1 MARSVTLVWLAI
13 LATACSES
21 APEPWS
27 AAEMNALSEQFGHIA
42 EAYAVVDVCMP
53 MIDANKD
60 AKRSIDANK
69 DAKRSV
75 ISKIDVR
82 HYSQL
87 SQMDTE
93 AELAKFFAHHRQSGG
108 TDEQAAALDRIYR
121 ESHEAAAQLL
131 TSADGCAETASD
143 YANTILNTKVRPAP

>member
-1 MARSVTLVWLAI
+1 
-13 LATACSES
+13 
-21 APEPWS
+21 
-27 AAEMNALSEQFGHIA
+27 MNALSEQFGHIA

-53 MIDANKD
+53 M
-60 AKRSIDANK
+60 IDANK

-131 TSADGCAETASD
+131 TSVDGCAETASD
-143 YANTILNTKVRPAP
+143 YANTILNAKVRPAP

>member
-13 LATACSES
+13 LAAACSES
-21 APEPWS
+21 TPKPWS
-27 AAEMNALSEQFGHIA
+27 AAEMSALSEQFGHIA

-53 MIDANKD
+53 M
-60 AKRSIDANK
+60 IDANK

>member
-1 MARSVTLVWLAI
+1 MTRSVTLVWLAI
-13 LATACSES
+13 LAAACSDRAS
-21 APEPWS
+21 EPWN
-27 AAEMNALSEQFGHIA
+27 AAEMSALSEQFVHIA

-53 MIDANKD
+53 MIDANKG
-60 AKRSIDANK
+60 
-69 DAKRSV
+69 AKRSV
-75 ISKIDVR
+75 ISKIEVR

-121 ESHEAAAQLL
+121 KSHEAAAQLL
-131 TSADGCAETASD
+131 TSVDGCAETASD
-143 YANTILNTKVRPAP
+143 YANTILTTKVRPAP

>member
-1 MARSVTLVWLAI
+1 MARSVALVWLAI
-13 LATACSES
+13 LATACSER

-27 AAEMNALSEQFGHIA
+27 AAEMSALSEQFGHIA

-60 AKRSIDANK
+60 AKRS
-69 DAKRSV
+69 V
-75 ISKIDVR
+75 ISKIEVR
-82 HYSQL
+82 RYSQL

-131 TSADGCAETASD
+131 TSVDGCAETASD
-143 YANTILNTKVRPAP
+143 YANTILNTKVRPDP

>member
-1 MARSVTLVWLAI
+1 MARSVALVWFAI
-13 LATACSES
+13 LATACSEG

-27 AAEMNALSEQFGHIA
+27 AAEMSALSEQFVHIA

-53 MIDANKD
+53 MV
-60 AKRSIDANK
+60 DANK

-93 AELAKFFAHHRQSGG
+93 TEVAKFLVHHRRSGG
-108 TDEQAAALDRIYR
+108 TEEQAATLDRVYR
-121 ESHEAAAQLL
+121 ESHEAAARLL
-131 TSADGCAETASD
+131 TSLDGCAETVSD
-143 YANTILNTKVRPAP
+143 YANTILNTKIRPVP

>member
-13 LATACSES
+13 LAVACSER

-27 AAEMNALSEQFGHIA
+27 AAEMSALSEQFGHIA

-53 MIDANKD
+53 MIDANKE
-60 AKRSIDANK
+60 
-69 DAKRSV
+69 AKRSV
-75 ISKIDVR
+75 ISKIEVR

-131 TSADGCAETASD
+131 TSVDNCAETVSD

>member
-1 MARSVTLVWLAI
+1 MARFVTLCWLAT
-13 LATACSES
+13 LAAACSDR

-27 AAEMNALSEQFGHIA
+27 AAEMSALSEQFVHIA
-42 EAYAVVDVCMP
+42 EAYAVVDVCVP
-53 MIDANKD
+53 MIDADKD
-60 AKRSIDANK
+60 AKHR
-69 DAKRSV
+69 V
-75 ISKIDVR
+75 ISEIEVR
-82 HYSQL
+82 RYSQL

-108 TDEQAAALDRIYR
+108 TDEQAATLDRIYR

>member
-1 MARSVTLVWLAI
+1 MVRSVTLCWLAI
-13 LATACSES
+13 LATACSEGT
-21 APEPWS
+21 PEPWN
-27 AAEMNALSEQFGHIA
+27 AAEMRTLSEQFGHIA
-42 EAYAVVDVCMP
+42 EAYAIVDVCMP
-53 MIDANKD
+53 MIDAD
-60 AKRSIDANK
+60 K

-75 ISKIDVR
+75 ISKIEVR

-87 SQMDTE
+87 LQMDTE
-93 AELAKFFAHHRQSGG
+93 AELANFFAHHRQRGG

-131 TSADGCAETASD
+131 TSVDNCTETASD

>member
-13 LATACSES
+13 LAVACSES

-27 AAEMNALSEQFGHIA
+27 AAEMSALSEQFGHIA
-42 EAYAVVDVCMP
+42 EAYAVVDVCVP
-53 MIDANKD
+53 MIDANKE
-60 AKRSIDANK
+60 
-69 DAKRSV
+69 AKRSV
-75 ISKIDVR
+75 ISKIEVR

-93 AELAKFFAHHRQSGG
+93 AELAKFFAHNRQSGG

-131 TSADGCAETASD
+131 TSVDNCAETVSD